1 MEPMCAPW
9 TIRWLGPPAGRG
21 FLKRAAALLAAGL
34 ACQPASVAAAT
45 AAASGPWS
53 APATWGGTLPGAEE
67 DVLIPAGLVVSLD
80 ASTECGAI
88 TVEGRLVAA
97 PADLELVCDS
107 LLVQGAA
114 AAFEAGTATARFT
127 RRLTVTLKGDPSET
141 VMSMGARLIGAH
153 NGGTLSLHGEDRV
166 SWTRA
171 AAPVPAASSS
181 LTLADPVNWRP
192 GDRIVISSSR
202 LDWNE
207 AETRTIDA
215 VSPDGRTLTVTQPFT
230 FPHSSTVLSR
240 TRASDGK
247 TWTTPIGAE
256 VGLLTR
262 NLRIRGAADS
272 ESTGFGGHLMV
283 MNGGSA
289 CCATSGRAFI
299 AGVEFHL
306 MGQKSLLGRYPM
318 HWHMAAGDGAGQYL
332 KDSSIHQSFNR
343 AVVIH
348 GTESVL
354 VENNFCYDH
363 IGHGIF
369 LEDGSERFNTIRR
382 NVVLLTKRPAAGEE
396 VTPSDNSDNEVQN
409 RTPSSFWI
417 TNPNNHFT
425 DNVAAGTQ
433 GTGFWFAMPK
443 KPMGLSATHPRF
455 SAMEPHKEP
464 LGSFDRNM
472 AHSCMNGLDVNDQLN
487 PDHSLI
493 KNGEWAN
500 NGPFYLNDC
509 VWHTNNVGLY
519 AGIGGRR
526 SNVVYR
532 NNVLVDNETHL
543 FLATYQ
549 LVEDSLIV
557 ADSGSGMVPSS
568 RTRTLYAIY
577 DGAGRMRNCHITGF
591 HASNTRFLQNIGA
604 ATKHPNHRFEGLTF
618 DPPGPPRS
626 SLTDYRIVPPPDIG
640 ANDPGHPRIWAGI
653 IQDVDGSV
661 AGLPGAAIVSNH
673 RFLLTGGEWRPLQWS
688 HTWRSPR
695 RFAQWRMSYSLA
707 SDLNP
712 NVSVIRSKPG
722 TPDAGVYYINGYKE
736 HHQLPFIVNDDFI
749 YTCDYESL
757 PTSKRINLT
766 LDDAIAGDRVHI
778 RLRKLGGL
786 AGLAVSGMT
795 ARSSLA
801 SLFSSSTSS
810 YHVSPDGD
818 LHLRPVA
825 TSLTQS
831 YTVTWT
837 GTATLP
843 AVDSDADGVTDGD
856 EAAAGTDPFRAPGAT
871 DPFEPSEFDL
881 DGGYGEWISFSNI
894 SATSVTGGALHG
906 TVGSGADAQMTR
918 SRLLLSG
925 NEAPFLLV
933 RARASSNTSSQIYW
947 GRSGAA
953 GFTGSR
959 VRSLSLQGGNTWR
972 VLQFPMGTHPDW
984 AGQTI
989 TDFRL
994 DPASNAGVSFSID
1007 WIRASDGDYDDDGIP
1022 DATEGGQDTDAD
1034 GLVNLEDLDSDDDSL
1049 RDSLEAALGLPL
1061 TSPMDPALDSDGDGQ
1076 SDLFEIHAGTDRS
1089 SAADRFPWGIST
1101 TSNAVR
1107 IEMSVKPG
1115 RTYRIWNATGLD
1127 APWTPVRT
1135 IQPAA
1140 AATQVFTLP
1149 LSSPRGFYRV
1159 SVLMD

>member
-1 MEPMCAPW
+1 MH
-9 TIRWLGPPAGRG
+9 
-21 FLKRAAALLAAGL
+21 ALWFRHLAAVL
-34 ACQPASVAAAT
+34 WVALPAFAPASARAAT
-45 AAASGPWS
+45 AVTSGPWS
-53 APATWGGTLPGAEE
+53 SPATWGGALPSPEE
-67 DVLIPAGLVVSLD
+67 DVLIPSGTTVSLD
-80 ASTECGAI
+80 VSTECGAI
-88 TVEGRLVAA
+88 TVEGRLQDA
-97 PADLELVCDS
+97 PADVELVCDS
-107 LLVQGAA
+107 LFVQGSAA
-114 AAFEAGTATARFT
+114 IFEAGTATSRHT
-127 RRLTVTLKGDPSET
+127 RQLTLTLKGDPSET

-171 AAPVPAASSS
+171 AAPVAAASSS

-207 AETRTIDA
+207 AETRTIA
-215 VSPDGRTLTVTQPFT
+215 SVAPDGLSLTVTQPFS
-230 FPHSSTVLSR
+230 FPHSATVLSR
-240 TRASDGK
+240 TRHSDGK
-247 TWTTPIGAE
+247 TWTTPLGAE

-272 ESTGFGGHLMV
+272 ETTGFGGHLMI
-283 MNGGSA
+283 MNGGST
-289 CCATSGRAFI
+289 CCLTSGRAFI

-318 HWHMAAGDGAGQYL
+318 HWHMVAQDGAGQYL

-354 VENNFCYDH
+354 VENNFCHDH

-396 VTPSDNSDNEVQN
+396 ITPSDNSDNEVQN

-455 SAMEPHKEP
+455 SALEPHKQP

-472 AHSCMNGLDVNDQLN
+472 AHSCMNGFDVNDQLN
-487 PDHSLI
+487 PDHSI
-493 KNGEWAN
+493 VKNGEWAN

-509 VWHTNNVGLY
+509 VWHTNNVGIY

-526 SNVVYR
+526 SNVIYQ
-532 NNVLVDNETHL
+532 NNILADNETHL

-549 LVEDSLIV
+549 LVDESLIV

-577 DGAGRMRNCHITGF
+577 DGAGRLKNCHVTGF
-591 HASNTRFLQNIGA
+591 NASNTRFLQNIGA

-618 DPPGPPRS
+618 DPPVTPRS
-626 SLTDYRIVPPPDIG
+626 SLTDYRIVPPADIG
-640 ANDPGHPRIWAGI
+640 ANDPGHPRIWAGVI
-653 IQDVDGSV
+653 HDVDGSV

-707 SDLNP
+707 SDQNP
-712 NVSVIRSKPG
+712 NVSVIRTKPG

-736 HHQLPFIVNDDFI
+736 HHQLPFIVNDDFV
-749 YTCDYESL
+749 YTCFYESL
-757 PTSKRINLT
+757 PSSKRINLT
-766 LDDAIAGDRVHI
+766 LDDASAGDAVLI
-778 RLRKLGGL
+778 RMKHLGALSGL
-786 AGLAVSGMT
+786 AISGMT

-801 SLFSSSTSS
+801 SVLGSSTSS
-810 YHVSPDGD
+810 FHVSPDGD
-818 LHLRPVA
+818 LYLRPVA

-831 YTVTWT
+831 YTVTWST
-837 GTATLP
+837 SVTLP
-843 AVDSDADGVTDGD
+843 PVDSDADGTTDGD
-856 EAAAGTDPFRAPGAT
+856 EAAAGTDPFRAPGGT
-871 DPFEPSEFDL
+871 DPFESSEFNL

-894 SATSVTGGALHG
+894 SPTSVANGALNG
-906 TVGSGADAQMTR
+906 TVTGTSDAQMTR
-918 SRLLLSG
+918 SRLLLAG
-925 NEAPFLLV
+925 NNAPFLLV

-947 GRSGAA
+947 GRSGAS
-953 GFTGSR
+953 GFSGSR
-959 VRSLSLQGGNTWR
+959 VRSLSLQGGNVWR
-972 VLQFPMGTHPDW
+972 VLQFPMNTHPDW
-984 AGQTI
+984 SGQTI

-994 DPASNAGVSFSID
+994 DPASNLGVSFSID
-1007 WIRASDGDYDDDGIP
+1007 WIRASDGDFDDDGIT
-1022 DATEGGQDTDAD
+1022 DSIEGGLDLDND
-1034 GLVNLEDLDSDDDSL
+1034 GLVNLEDLDSDGDTLSDAV
-1049 RDSLEAALGLPL
+1049 ETALGLSAI
-1061 TSPMDPALDSDGDGQ
+1061 SPINPSLDSDGDGQ
-1076 SDLFEIHAGTDRS
+1076 SDLLEVHAGMDRA
-1089 SAADRFPWGIST
+1089 SASDRFVWNLT
-1101 TSNAVR
+1101 TISNALR
-1107 IEMSVKPG
+1107 IELSVKPG
-1115 RTYRIWNATGLD
+1115 RTYQIWSATDLHS
-1127 APWTPVRT
+1127 AWTPVQSIKPNEPGT
-1135 IQPAA
+1135 HITNLPIQQ
-1140 AATQVFTLP
+1140 T
-1149 LSSPRGFYRV
+1149 RGFYRV
-1159 SVLMD
+1159 SIRMD